1 MNYFIYNGINSK
13 DMGVR
18 ISSKNI
24 FSAPKYDLTFQAI
37 PGRDGELISPNGRF
51 PNVTISYT
59 CFIPAKSIAD
69 LATKATAVK
78 GWLYTEPDRYH
89 TLSDSYDTEFYR
101 RAIFNNKLDISDE
114 LNRIG
119 VFTVNFTCH
128 PVRFSNVGTKKSTHT
143 AKSFSLANPYQHSA
157 KPYLKIYGSGSGTL
171 TIQSTSL
178 NKTWNFKSIS
188 EYVECDSELM
198 NFYKATELKNNT
210 VTGDGFPI
218 LAPGK
223 NTFTISGGITKIEV
237 VPRWC
242 AL

>member
-1 MNYFIYNGINSK
+1 MNYFIYNGINSN

-24 FSAPKYDLTFQAI
+24 FSAPKYDLAFQAI
-37 PGRDGELISPNGRF
+37 PGRDGDLISPTGRF
-51 PNVTISYT
+51 PNVMVSYT
-59 CFIPAKSIAD
+59 CFIPAKSIAE
-69 LATKATAVK
+69 LAAKVTAVK

-89 TLSDSYDTEFYR
+89 TLSDSYDTDFFR
-101 RAIFNNKLDISDE
+101 KAVFNNKLDISDE

-128 PVRFSNVGTKKSTHT
+128 PMRFSSVGTKKSTHT
-143 AKSFSLANPYQHSA
+143 ASSFYLTNPYKFSS
-157 KPYLKIYGSGSGTL
+157 KPYIKITGSGAGTL
-171 TIQSTSL
+171 TIQSTST

-188 EYVECDSELM
+188 GYIECDSELM

-210 VTGDGFPI
+210 VTGNGFPL

-223 NTFTISGGITKIEV
+223 NTFTFSGGITKVEV
-237 VPRWC
+237 IPRWC

>member
-24 FSAPKYDLTFQAI
+24 FSAPKYDLAFQAI

-51 PNVTISYT
+51 PNVIVSYT
-59 CFIPAKSIAD
+59 CFIPAKSIAE
-69 LATKATAVK
+69 LAAKVTAVK

-89 TLSDSYDTEFYR
+89 TLSDSYDTDFFR
-101 RAIFNNKLDISDE
+101 KAVFNNKLDISDE

-128 PVRFSNVGTKKSTHT
+128 PMRFSSVGTKKSTHT
-143 AKSFSLANPYQHSA
+143 ASSFYLTNPYKFSS
-157 KPYLKIYGSGSGTL
+157 KPYIKITGSGAGTL
-171 TIQSTSL
+171 TIQSTST

-188 EYVECDSELM
+188 GYIECDSELM

-210 VTGDGFPI
+210 VTGDGFP
-218 LAPGK
+218 LLTPGK
-223 NTFTISGGITKIEV
+223 NTFTFSGGITKVEV
-237 VPRWC
+237 IPRWC